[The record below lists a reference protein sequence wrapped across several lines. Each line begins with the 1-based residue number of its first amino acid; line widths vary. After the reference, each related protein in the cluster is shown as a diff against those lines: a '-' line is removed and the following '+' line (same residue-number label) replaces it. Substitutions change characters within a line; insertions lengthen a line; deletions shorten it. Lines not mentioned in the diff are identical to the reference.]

1 MTTAIAND
9 EVVRFMI
16 PSATKELF
24 QEKCAR
30 SGQKMSERMRYLVA
44 RDIADEPTPADR
56 LSGILASARAK
67 NEASGLAAPTIDDI
81 DAFIDAV
88 RAERIES
95 GLVS

>member
-1 MTTAIAND
+1 MATAVAND
-9 EVVRFMI
+9 EVIRFMV
-16 PSATKELF
+16 PSDTQEQF

-44 RDIADEPTPADR
+44 RDIADEPTPAGR

-67 NEASGLAAPTIDDI
+67 NEASGLAEPSIDDI
-81 DAFIDAV
+81 DAFIDRV
-88 RAERIES
+88 RTERIES